1 MLKKLFLCLLLIAFT
16 LLWAN
21 EPTGEVNTNPEQEET
36 GQKGLFPVKPFRQ
49 KKEGQHQLDPLT
61 EKAMYP
67 RLYIP
72 DYNPV
77 INNRIEV
84 YKINKAMNYYKARP
98 LEIPAFAPEYKE
110 KIDFTNNKVILS
122 VQVGDYKIAPDVII
136 SFDRYFSNMQMKAFH
151 KSIIA
156 NIKTQAQATQT
167 VSSGL
172 FKDLTLL
179 PEIAMP
185 KAMQKVLGSSAG
197 RLNLDGT
204 QKLTLQASNTR
215 RKQVPIY
222 DESGKNVFDLK
233 MEMETNLR
241 LSGTIGDKIAVNFK
255 YNSKQDEQLFDMN
268 NVNVKY
274 TGYDDEF
281 VQSIEGGNIALSLGG
296 SRYVSY
302 SASSQGLFGI
312 TSKFKYGNLDLNLIA
327 SKEESQKNT
336 QTYVGKSQADSSTVS
351 SWKYAKRTMYYL
363 HDPYQLYQL
372 KTGSNIPPGWVNNAI
387 DTAPD
392 GSWLVNENYLPVS
405 GTVRLFYDDA
415 NYTNN
420 TAAAKGDTIYYSND
434 VRPPYEPWY
443 DELIEGTDFVTDY
456 DSGIITVLK
465 NIDRTAT
472 LGVQY
477 TRRDGVQVPPPNPDT
492 SILHVKVLRKK
503 YQEYIPYNSNDELNT
518 WHLQMRNI
526 YDMGRT
532 NIKNDGFE
540 LQVYTV
546 NVDLTRNYNLPDN
559 LVFGEISTYNDY
571 LRLNANNSPDGIIN
585 GDDATVNLTNGWI
598 IMPFIEPMQGLGDGI
613 IYRKENEDE
622 YSYQDS
628 TSIFI
633 NIKGKIGREAI
644 ELSSMG
650 VLKGSVRVRVNGVEQ
665 RENTDYIVDYDFG
678 RITFLTA
685 AGKDPDA
692 KIEIDFESRTL
703 FSVAQK
709 NLAGIRA
716 NWQMND
722 YTKLGGTLIYRS
734 ESVADK
740 RPRIG
745 NENIEM
751 IMGDIDGEVTIKPE
765 FITRGLDALPLINTT
780 APSQISMSG
789 EIAFTLPNIYG
800 DPDSKKKE
808 AYLDDMESIMDSY
821 PLGVTYNNW
830 ILGSKP
836 FGTSYAKGRIN
847 WFNPKD
853 VKRRDI
859 EAEATLTD
867 QEKDEYVT
875 VLTMI
880 VKPNPV
886 QIPNSTTHS
895 WAGIMKYLGNQLDFS
910 QKKYLEVYAKL
921 EPINPNTNIYPNVT
935 MHIDLGDINEDFYT
949 EFGGYGVLNSEDVN
963 RDGVLT
969 ISEDIGLD
977 GISKNQPGHDPNDIA
992 YPASGNDYS
1001 GVNGTEDNRILDTE
1015 DLDGNGVLNTLDR
1028 YISYSFSLS
1037 NPDTSIVIDSYN
1049 QWRMY
1054 RIPLS
1059 DEQYFQLVN
1068 SSGTNIQPSL
1078 QKVSYARIWLD
1089 TDCTMDIKVRIADIS
1104 VVGNKWQDNYI
1115 RQFKYSSA
1123 PPPNSYVQY
1132 YNLMIDPTVL
1142 AAKNTSFIS
1151 GIVSNQKNFS
1161 HYTSPPGTWYTEE
1174 NRESAESALTL
1185 EVKHLQRDQMCLLRQ
1200 KMLDTQN
1207 LLSYDKI
1214 RFWVYPEA
1222 AQGSYSHLDS
1232 LYVIFRIG
1240 ADSLNYYQVR
1250 QRVPVHP
1257 YNNKISAKDWIQLE
1271 YNLQDLIS
1279 LKEINPNADA
1289 DSLVNIVPGD
1299 EGKIG
1304 KYYRGKPSL
1313 INIREI
1319 YLGVYVPGTHFY
1331 AAEEEIKEFSG
1342 TIYFDDIRVADPYED
1357 IGIAKRLS
1365 LSGTFADVATLN
1377 IDYEEKSENFN
1388 TTIQRGR
1395 SNTFTSVRSLNVTN
1409 KIFVNRLLPNSW
1421 NMDIPISLNRN
1432 YSLGIPR
1439 FRANSDLLRANMADP
1454 ELKEIEKTEHLAYSA
1469 DFGLS
1474 QKQPPKSKILQY
1486 TIYRTSI
1493 SGRIENS
1500 YNNTSTAI
1508 DTLLAYR
1515 GTLNYNL
1522 NLPAD
1527 KTSLKLFN
1535 DYRLGYFPN
1544 TFSNSFT
1551 FSSNEPKSW
1560 DRVTTVDSLAWN
1572 KRSQTTDTRTITT
1585 DNNISWNILSDVT
1598 ATARL
1603 NTKRDLKQKDYIYD
1617 INVGKQTE
1625 YVQDLGLNYSPNY
1638 LPRIFNFTSSA
1649 SARYTD
1655 TQRKYTQYIG
1665 GSAVDTYQ
1673 RDGNTNRSIRM
1684 NLTLMNSSLF
1694 TEWTTKMMSKMPEGT
1709 ISPKVKDKDKY
1720 PKSEMSEEEIKKQE
1734 EHQKEEEIKKQEE
1747 HQKEEEIKK
1756 QEEHQKE
1763 EEIKKQEE
1771 HQKEEEIKKEEL
1783 KPEEEQKLSEEE
1795 INKRQDEIARLK
1807 AEGKFDQL
1815 SEEEINELLA
1825 DISAGKGKKET
1836 QENDGEKEPEANG
1849 PGFNPLLTF
1858 VSALSHIKNINAS
1871 YQNTYVMNYARKTNP
1886 FPFAFQLGIPHCV
1899 PYDSLEAISN
1909 DNTLT
1914 IGSGITF
1921 SRRLDSVINC
1931 SVTSNRR
1938 YASAS
1943 NQTIGYT
1950 FPDITLSLMDFES
1963 IVGLQK
1969 YITGS
1974 RLNTGFQYTVRQNGN
1989 LDWVKPKQESYTTAL
2004 NPLLGFTGNLFKVVS
2019 TNLSYSISQTDNITD
2034 MDTYEILKTSNS
2046 QTLNGNLS
2054 YSFRAARGFSV
2065 PFTKKKIHIKNE
2077 LTSSLGIT
2085 YESNYDKTKGSSSS
2099 QVDRNTS
2106 RFSIIPQATYQF
2118 DANIRGGLTG
2128 RYEVNSDKK
2137 TEDGTSI
2144 FGLGIWV
2151 EVNL

>member
-1 MLKKLFLCLLLIAFT
+1 MTKKLFACLILLALTI
-16 LLWAN
+16 LWAT
-21 EPTGEVNTNPEQEET
+21 ETVPDGSNPPEDDQTE
-36 GQKGLFPVKPFRQ
+36 QKGIFPARYFRP
-49 KKEGQHQLDPLT
+49 KKEIKHELDPLT
-61 EKAMYP
+61 EKALYP
-67 RLYIP
+67 RLYLTE
-72 DYNPV
+72 YNPI

-84 YKINKAMNYYKARP
+84 YKINKGMNYYKTKP
-98 LEIPAFAPEYKE
+98 YEIPAFAPEYKE
-110 KIDFTNNKVILS
+110 EIDFANGKVILS
-122 VQVGDYKIAPDVII
+122 VQVGNYKIAPDVPI
-136 SFDRYFSNMQMKAFH
+136 SFDRYFSNMQTKVFH
-151 KSIIA
+151 KSLIA
-156 NIKTQAQATQT
+156 NFKTQEQVVQT
-167 VSSGL
+167 VTSGL

-204 QKLTLQASNTR
+204 QKLTMQVSNTH

-222 DESGKNVFDLK
+222 DQSGKNVFDLK

-255 YNSKQDEQLFDMN
+255 YNSKQDEELFDMN

-281 VQSIEGGNIALSLGG
+281 IQSIEGGNIALSLSG

-312 TSKFKYGNLDLNLIA
+312 TSKFKYGNLDLSVIA

-336 QTYVGKSQADSSTVS
+336 QTYIGKSQADSSTVS
-351 SWKYAKRTMYYL
+351 SWKYARRTMYYL

-372 KTGSNIPPGWVNNAI
+372 KTGTNIPPGWINNAI
-387 DTAPD
+387 ETAPD
-392 GSWLVNENYLPVS
+392 GSWMVNVNFLPAN

-420 TAAAKGDTIYYSND
+420 TASAVGDTIYYSNNM
-434 VRPPYEPWY
+434 RPPYEPWY

-456 DSGIITVLK
+456 DSGIITILK
-465 NIDRTAT
+465 TIDRTAT

-477 TRRDGVQVPPPNPDT
+477 TRRDGVQVPPPNSDT
-492 SILHVKVLRKK
+492 SRLHVKVLRKK
-503 YQEYIPYNSNDELNT
+503 YQEYIPYNPNDELNT

-559 LVFGEISTYNDY
+559 LVFGDISTYNDY
-571 LRLNANNSPDGIIN
+571 LRLNANGSPDGLIN

-598 IMPFIEPMQGLGDGI
+598 IMPFIEPMRGLGDGI

-650 VLKGSVRVRVNGVEQ
+650 VLKGSVKVKVNGNEQ
-665 RENTDYIVDYDFG
+665 RENIDYIVDYDFG

-692 KIEIDFESRTL
+692 KIEIEFESRTL

-716 NWQMND
+716 NWKLSD
-722 YTKLGGTLIYRS
+722 YAKLGGTLIYRS
-734 ESVADK
+734 EDVSDR

-751 IMGDIDGEVTIKPE
+751 LMGDVDGELTFKPA
-765 FITRGLDALPLINTT
+765 FITKWLDALPLINTT
-780 APSQISMSG
+780 ATSQLSLSG
-789 EIAFTLPNIYG
+789 EVAFTMPNIYG
-800 DPDSKKKE
+800 DPKSKKKE

-821 PLGVTYNNW
+821 PLGVTYNTW
-830 ILGSKP
+830 VLGSKP
-836 FGTSYAKGRIN
+836 FSTSYAKGRIN

-853 VKRRDI
+853 VKRKDI
-859 EAEATLTD
+859 EAEATLTE

-886 QIPNSTTHS
+886 QIPGSTTHS

-921 EPINPNTNIYPNVT
+921 EPLYPNTNIYPNVT

-949 EFGGYGVLNSEDVN
+949 EYGGYGVLNSEDVN

-977 GISKNQPGHDPNDIA
+977 GIPKNQPGHDPNDIA

-1001 GVNGTEDNRILDTE
+1001 GVNGTEENRILDTE

-1028 YISYSFSLS
+1028 YLSYSFSLTS
-1037 NPDTSIVIDSYN
+1037 PDSSLVVDSYN
-1049 QWRMY
+1049 QWRMF
-1054 RIPLS
+1054 RIPLN
-1059 DEQYFQLVN
+1059 DEQYYQMVN

-1078 QKVSYARIWLD
+1078 QKISYARIWLD
-1089 TDCTMDIKVRIADIS
+1089 TDAQMDVKVRIADIS
-1104 VVGNKWQDNYI
+1104 VVGNKWQDNFI
-1115 RQFKYSSA
+1115 RQFKYGNA

-1132 YNLMIDPTVL
+1132 YNPIIEPSVL
-1142 AAKNTSFIS
+1142 IAKNTSYIS
-1151 GIVSNQKNFS
+1151 GIVTNQKNFT
-1161 HYTSPPGTWYTEE
+1161 HYTSPAGTWYTEE
-1174 NRESAESALTL
+1174 KKESAESALTL
-1185 EVKHLQRDQMCLLRQ
+1185 EVNHLQRDQMCLLRQ
-1200 KMLDTQN
+1200 RMLDTQN

-1222 AQGSYSHLDS
+1222 AQGSYSNLDS
-1232 LYVIFRIG
+1232 LYIIFRIG

-1250 QRVPVHP
+1250 QRVPVRP
-1257 YNNKISAKDWIQLE
+1257 YNAKMNANDWIQLE

-1279 LKEINPNADA
+1279 LKEINPNAEA
-1289 DSLVNIVPGD
+1289 DSLVNIIPGD
-1299 EGKIG
+1299 EGQLG

-1313 INIREI
+1313 INIRDI
-1319 YLGVYVPGTHFY
+1319 YLGVYVPGVHFY
-1331 AAEEEIKEFSG
+1331 ANQIDIKEFSG
-1342 TIYFDDIRVADPYED
+1342 IIYFNDIRVADPYED
-1357 IGIAKRLS
+1357 LGIAKRLS
-1365 LSGTFADVATLN
+1365 VSGTFADVATIN
-1377 IDYEEKSENFN
+1377 VDFEDKSENFN

-1395 SNTFTSVRSLNVTN
+1395 SNIFTSTQSLNITN
-1409 KIFVNRLLPNSW
+1409 KIFLNKLFPNSW
-1421 NMDIPISLNRN
+1421 NLDMPLSLTRN
-1432 YSLGIPR
+1432 YSLGTPR
-1439 FRANSDLLRANMADP
+1439 FRANSDLLRANIADP
-1454 ELKEIEKTEHLAYSA
+1454 ELKEIEKTERLAYSA
-1469 DFGLS
+1469 DFGFS
-1474 QKQPPKSKILQY
+1474 QKQAPKNKILQY
-1486 TIYRTSI
+1486 TVYRTSL
-1493 SGRIENS
+1493 SGRIESS
-1500 YNNTSTAI
+1500 YNNTSTAV
-1508 DTLLAYR
+1508 DTILAYR

-1522 NLPAD
+1522 NVPAE
-1527 KTSLKLFN
+1527 KTSFKLFKN
-1535 DYRLGYFPN
+1535 YRLSYFPN
-1544 TFSNSFT
+1544 TFSNSIT

-1560 DRVTTVDSLAWN
+1560 DRLTTVDSLVWN

-1585 DNNISWNILSDVT
+1585 DNNLSWSLLSDLT
-1598 ATARL
+1598 ATARV
-1603 NTKRDLKQKDYIYD
+1603 NTKRDLLQKDYLYD
-1617 INVGKQTE
+1617 INIGKQTE

-1638 LPRIFNFTSSA
+1638 LPQVFNFTSSV

-1655 TQRKYTQYIG
+1655 TQRKYTQYVE
-1665 GSAVDTYQ
+1665 SQAVDTYQ

-1684 NLTLMNSSLF
+1684 NLTLMNSSLLSN
-1694 TEWTTKMMSKMPEGT
+1694 WAMKMKSKLPPESV
-1709 ISPKVKDKDKY
+1709 SPKGKEDEGSAKTEMTEEDK
-1720 PKSEMSEEEIKKQE
+1720 KKQE
-1734 EHQKEEEIKKQEE
+1734 EQKKQEE
-1747 HQKEEEIKK
+1747 MKKEDEQKK
-1756 QEEHQKE
+1756 QEEM
-1763 EEIKKQEE
+1763 KK
-1771 HQKEEEIKKEEL
+1771 
-1783 KPEEEQKLSEEE
+1783 EEEQKLSEEE
-1795 INKRQDEIARLK
+1795 IQKRKDELARLE
-1807 AEGKFDQL
+1807 AEGKLADL
-1815 SEEEINELLA
+1815 SEEEVNKLME
-1825 DISAGKGKKET
+1825 DIFGK
-1836 QENDGEKEPEANG
+1836 GEKEEKTEEEEKETETTKPSETKE
-1849 PGFNPLLTF
+1849 PGFNPVITL
-1858 VSALSHIKNINAS
+1858 VNALAMLKNITAS
-1871 YQNTYVMNYARKTNP
+1871 YQNTYMMNYARKTNP
-1886 FPFAFQLGIPHCV
+1886 FPFSFQIGLPHTV

-1914 IGSGITF
+1914 LGSGITF
-1921 SRRLDSVINC
+1921 SRRVDSIINC
-1931 SVTSNRR
+1931 SLMSNRR

-1950 FPDITLSLMDFES
+1950 FPDITLSVMDIETLL
-1963 IVGLQK
+1963 GLGK
-1969 YITGS
+1969 YISGS

-1989 LDWVKPKQESYTTAL
+1989 LDWVKPKQESYTYAL

-2019 TNLSYSISQTDNITD
+2019 TNLSFSLSQTKNITD
-2034 MDTYEILKTSNS
+2034 MDTYEILKTSNTQS
-2046 QTLNGNLS
+2046 LNGNIS
-2054 YSFRAARGFSV
+2054 YSFRAAKGFSV

-2085 YESNYDKTKGSSSS
+2085 YENNFDKTKGSTTS

-2106 RFSIIPQATYQF
+2106 RFAISPQATYQF

-2128 RYEVNSDKK
+2128 SYEVNSDKK

-2144 FGLGIWV
+2144 FSLGVWV
-2151 EVNL
+2151 EINL

>member
-1 MLKKLFLCLLLIAFT
+1 
-16 LLWAN
+16 
-21 EPTGEVNTNPEQEET
+21 
-36 GQKGLFPVKPFRQ
+36 
-49 KKEGQHQLDPLT
+49 
-61 EKAMYP
+61 
-67 RLYIP
+67 
-72 DYNPV
+72 
-77 INNRIEV
+77 
-84 YKINKAMNYYKARP
+84 MNYYKTIP
-98 LEIPAFAPEYKE
+98 LEIPAFAPTYKE
-110 KIDFTNNKVILS
+110 KVDFANNKILLS
-122 VQVGDYKIAPDVII
+122 VEVDNFKITPDVPI
-136 SFDRYFSNMQMKAFH
+136 SFDRYLANMQVKAFH
-151 KSIIA
+151 KSLLA
-156 NIKTQAQATQT
+156 NFKTQEQETQT

-204 QKLTLQASNTR
+204 QKLTMQASNTH

-255 YNSKQDEQLFDMN
+255 YNSKQDEELFDMN

-281 VQSIEGGNIALSLGG
+281 IQSIEGGNIALTLSG

-312 TSKFKYGNLDLNLIA
+312 TSKFKYGNLDLSVIA

-336 QTYVGKSQADSSTVS
+336 QTYIGKSQADSSTVS
-351 SWKYAKRTMYYL
+351 SWKYAKRTMYFL
-363 HDPYQLYQL
+363 HDPYQLFQL

-387 DTAPD
+387 ETAPD
-392 GSWLVNENYLPVS
+392 GSWIVNENFLPAN

-415 NYTNN
+415 NYTND
-420 TAAAKGDTIYYSND
+420 TAAAKGDTIYYSGD
-434 VRPPYEPWY
+434 IRPPYEPWY

-456 DSGIITVLK
+456 NSGIITILK
-465 NIDRTAT
+465 TIDRTAT

-477 TRRDGVQVPPPNPDT
+477 TRRDGVQVPPPNSDT
-492 SILHVKVLRKK
+492 SRLHVKVLRKK
-503 YQEYIPYNSNDELNT
+503 YQEYIPYDPEDELNT
-518 WHLQMRNI
+518 WQLQMRNI

-559 LVFGEISTYNDY
+559 LVFGDIFTYNDY
-571 LRLNANNSPDGIIN
+571 LRLNANGSPDGLIN

-598 IMPFIEPMQGLGDGI
+598 IIPLIEPMKGLGDGI

-650 VLKGSVRVRVNGVEQ
+650 VLKGSVKVKVNGSEQ
-665 RENTDYIVDYDFG
+665 RENIDYIVDYDFG

-692 KIEIDFESRTL
+692 KIEIEFESRTL

-709 NLAGIRA
+709 NLAGVRA
-716 NWQMND
+716 NWKIND

-734 ESVADK
+734 ENVSDR

-751 IMGDIDGEVTIKPE
+751 LMGDIDGELTFKPL
-765 FITRGLDALPLINTT
+765 FITRMLDALPLINTT
-780 APSQISMSG
+780 APSQLSMSG
-789 EIAFTLPNIYG
+789 EVAFTMPNIYG
-800 DPDSKKKE
+800 DPESKKKE

-821 PLGVTYNNW
+821 PLGVTYNTW

-836 FGTSYAKGRIN
+836 YGTSYAKGRIN

-853 VKRRDI
+853 VKRKDI

-880 VKPNPV
+880 AKPTAV
-886 QIPNSTTHS
+886 QIPGSTTHS

-910 QKKYLEVYAKL
+910 QKKYLEIYAKL
-921 EPINPNTNIYPNVT
+921 ETVNQNTNMYPNVT
-935 MHIDLGDINEDFYT
+935 LHIDLGDINEDFYT

-977 GISKNQPGHDPNDIA
+977 GLSKNQAGHDPNDIA

-1001 GVNGTEDNRILDTE
+1001 GVNGTEENRILDTE
-1015 DLDGNGVLNTLDR
+1015 DLDGNGVLNSLDR
-1028 YISYSFSLS
+1028 YLSYSFSLT
-1037 NPDTSIVIDSYN
+1037 NPDSSIVVDSYN
-1049 QWRMY
+1049 QWRMF
-1054 RIPLS
+1054 RIPLN
-1059 DEQYFQLVN
+1059 DEQYYQLVN
-1068 SSGTNIQPSL
+1068 SSGTNIQPTL
-1078 QKVSYARIWLD
+1078 QKISYARIWVD
-1089 TDCTMDIKVRIADIS
+1089 TDSEMDVKVRIADIS

-1115 RQFKYSSA
+1115 RQFKYGSA

-1132 YNLMIDPTVL
+1132 YNPLIETSVL
-1142 AAKNTSFIS
+1142 TAKNTSFIS
-1151 GIVSNQKNFS
+1151 GIVSNQKNFT
-1161 HYTSPPGTWYTEE
+1161 HYTSPEGTWYTEDKK
-1174 NRESAESALTL
+1174 ESAESALTL
-1185 EVKHLQRDQMCLLRQ
+1185 EVNHLQRDQMCLLRQ
-1200 KMLDTQN
+1200 RILDTQN

-1214 RFWVYPEA
+1214 RLWVYPEA
-1222 AQGSYSHLDS
+1222 AQGSISHLDS
-1232 LYVIFRIG
+1232 LYIIFRIG

-1250 QRVPVHP
+1250 QRVPVRP
-1257 YNNKISAKDWIQLE
+1257 YNAKMNARDWIELE

-1279 LKEINPNADA
+1279 LKEINPTADA
-1289 DSLVNIVPGD
+1289 DSLVNVIPGD
-1299 EGKIG
+1299 EGQLG
-1304 KYYRGKPSL
+1304 KYYRGKPTL
-1313 INIREI
+1313 INIRDI
-1319 YLGVYVPGTHFY
+1319 YLGVYVPGPHYY
-1331 AAEEEIKEFSG
+1331 ADQMDIKEYNG
-1342 TIYFDDIRVADPYED
+1342 IIYFDDIRVADPYED

-1365 LSGTFADVATLN
+1365 LSGTFADVATIN
-1377 IDYEEKSENFN
+1377 VDFEDKSENFN

-1395 SNTFTSVRSLNVTN
+1395 SNSFTSTQSMNITN
-1409 KIFVNRLLPNSW
+1409 KIFINKLFPNSW
-1421 NMDIPISLNRN
+1421 NLDMPISMNRN
-1432 YSLGIPR
+1432 YSLGTPR

-1469 DFGLS
+1469 DFGFS
-1474 QKQPPKSKILQY
+1474 IKQAPKSKILQY
-1486 TIYRTSI
+1486 TIYRTSL
-1493 SGRIENS
+1493 SGRIESSN
-1500 YNNTSTAI
+1500 NNTSTAV

-1522 NLPAD
+1522 NVPAD
-1527 KTSLKLFN
+1527 KTSFRLLKN
-1535 DYRLGYFPN
+1535 YRLGYFPN
-1544 TFSNSFT
+1544 TFSNSIT

-1560 DRVTTVDSLAWN
+1560 DRLTTVDSLVWN
-1572 KRSQTTDTRTITT
+1572 KRSQTTDTRNITT
-1585 DNNISWNILSDVT
+1585 DNNISWSLLSDLT

-1603 NTKRDLKQKDYIYD
+1603 NTKRDLLQKDYLYD
-1617 INVGKQTE
+1617 INIGKQTE

-1638 LPRIFNFTSSA
+1638 LPQVFNFTSSL

-1655 TQRKYTQYIG
+1655 TQRKYTQYVA
-1665 GSAVDTYQ
+1665 SQAVDTYQ

-1684 NLTLMNSSLF
+1684 NITLMNATLLSS
-1694 TEWTTKMMSKMPEGT
+1694 WASKIKSKMPSAEV
-1709 ISPKVKDKDKY
+1709 SPKDKEEGAPKKD
-1720 PKSEMSEEEIKKQE
+1720 MTEEEKMKYEEQMKK
-1734 EHQKEEEIKKQEE
+1734 
-1747 HQKEEEIKK
+1747 
-1756 QEEHQKE
+1756 
-1763 EEIKKQEE
+1763 
-1771 HQKEEEIKKEEL
+1771 
-1783 KPEEEQKLSEEE
+1783 EEEQKKKEEMKKEEEQKKKEEMKQEGEPQISDEEMQKRKEELARLEAEGKLAELSEEE
-1795 INKRQDEIARLK
+1795 LNKLIGDIG
-1807 AEGKFDQL
+1807 AEGKD
-1815 SEEEINELLA
+1815 EET
-1825 DISAGKGKKET
+1825 KKE
-1836 QENDGEKEPEANG
+1836 GEKEGETKETSETKGA
-1849 PGFNPLLTF
+1849 GFNPVF
-1858 VSALSHIKNINAS
+1858 IMVSALSNLKNITAS
-1871 YQNTYVMNYARKTNP
+1871 YQNTYMMNYARKTNQ
-1886 FPFAFQLGIPHCV
+1886 FPFSFQIGLPHTV
-1899 PYDSLEAISN
+1899 PYDSLEAVSN
-1909 DNTLT
+1909 DNTITL
-1914 IGSGITF
+1914 GSGITF
-1921 SRRLDSVINC
+1921 SRRVDSVINC
-1931 SVTSNRR
+1931 SITSNRR

-1943 NQTIGYT
+1943 NQTLGYT
-1950 FPDITLSLMDFES
+1950 FPDITLSLMDMES
-1963 IVGLQK
+1963 LLGLGK
-1969 YITGS
+1969 YISGS
-1974 RLNTGFQYTVRQNGN
+1974 RINTGFQYTVRQNGN
-1989 LDWVKPKQESYTTAL
+1989 LDWIKPKQESFTTAL

-2019 TNLSYSISQTDNITD
+2019 TNLSFSLSQTKNITD
-2034 MDTYEILKTSNS
+2034 MDTYEILKTSNTQS
-2046 QTLNGNLS
+2046 LNGNLS
-2054 YSFRAARGFSV
+2054 YSFRAAKGFSV

-2077 LTSSLGIT
+2077 LTSSLGVT
-2085 YESNYDKTKGSSSS
+2085 YESNMDKTKGSTTS

-2106 RFSIIPQATYQF
+2106 RLAISPQATYQF
-2118 DANIRGGLTG
+2118 DANIRGGLTSS
-2128 RYEVNSDKK
+2128 YEINSDKK

-2144 FGLGIWV
+2144 FSLGIWV
-2151 EVNL
+2151 EINL

>member
-1 MLKKLFLCLLLIAFT
+1 MAFIWLYARFCRIDYNSMLKKFIACLLLFSLCLL
-16 LLWAN
+16 WAKETVPEGN
-21 EPTGEVNTNPEQEET
+21 NPQEEKIEH
-36 GQKGLFPVKPFRQ
+36 KGIFPVNPFRPKPEIQ
-49 KKEGQHQLDPLT
+49 RQLDPLT
-61 EKAMYP
+61 EQALYP
-67 RLYIP
+67 RLYLTG
-72 DYNPV
+72 YNPL

-84 YKINKAMNYYKARP
+84 YKINKGMNYYKTIP
-98 LEIPAFAPEYKE
+98 LEIPVFAPTYKE
-110 KIDFTNNKVILS
+110 KVDFANNKILLS
-122 VQVGDYKIAPDVII
+122 VEVDNFKITPDVPI
-136 SFDRYFSNMQMKAFH
+136 SFDRYLANMQVKAFH
-151 KSIIA
+151 KSLLA
-156 NIKTQAQATQT
+156 NFKTQEQETQT

-204 QKLTLQASNTR
+204 QKLTMQASNTH

-255 YNSKQDEQLFDMN
+255 YNSKQDEELFDMN

-281 VQSIEGGNIALSLGG
+281 IQSIEGGNIALTLSG

-312 TSKFKYGNLDLNLIA
+312 TSKFKYGNLDLSVIA

-336 QTYVGKSQADSSTVS
+336 QTYIGKSQADSSTVS
-351 SWKYAKRTMYYL
+351 SWKYAKRTMYFL
-363 HDPYQLYQL
+363 HDPYQLFQL

-387 DTAPD
+387 ETAPD
-392 GSWLVNENYLPVS
+392 GSWIVNENFLPAN

-415 NYTNN
+415 NYTND
-420 TAAAKGDTIYYSND
+420 TAAAKGDTIYYSGD
-434 VRPPYEPWY
+434 IRPPYEPWY

-456 DSGIITVLK
+456 NSGIITILK
-465 NIDRTAT
+465 TIDRTAT

-477 TRRDGVQVPPPNPDT
+477 TRRDGVQVPPPNSDT
-492 SILHVKVLRKK
+492 SRLHVKVLRKK
-503 YQEYIPYNSNDELNT
+503 YQEYIPYDPEDELNT
-518 WHLQMRNI
+518 WQLQMRNI

-559 LVFGEISTYNDY
+559 LVFGDIYTYNDY
-571 LRLNANNSPDGIIN
+571 LRLNANGSPDGLIN

-598 IMPFIEPMQGLGDGI
+598 IIPLIEPMKGLGDGI

-650 VLKGSVRVRVNGVEQ
+650 VLKGSVKVKVNGSEQ
-665 RENTDYIVDYDFG
+665 RENIDYIVDYDFG

-692 KIEIDFESRTL
+692 KIEIEFESRTL

-709 NLAGIRA
+709 NLAGVRA
-716 NWQMND
+716 NWKIND

-734 ESVADK
+734 ENVSDR

-751 IMGDIDGEVTIKPE
+751 LMGDIDGELTFKPL
-765 FITRGLDALPLINTT
+765 FITRMLDALPLINTT
-780 APSQISMSG
+780 APSQLSMSG
-789 EIAFTLPNIYG
+789 EVAFTMPNIYG
-800 DPDSKKKE
+800 DPESKKKE

-821 PLGVTYNNW
+821 PLGVTYNTW

-836 FGTSYAKGRIN
+836 YGTSYAKGRIN

-853 VKRRDI
+853 VKRKDI

-880 VKPNPV
+880 AKPTAV
-886 QIPNSTTHS
+886 QIPGSTTHS

-910 QKKYLEVYAKL
+910 QKKYLEIYAKL
-921 EPINPNTNIYPNVT
+921 ETVNQNTNMYPNVT
-935 MHIDLGDINEDFYT
+935 LHIDLGDLNEDFYT

-977 GISKNQPGHDPNDIA
+977 GLSKNQVGHDPNDIA

-1001 GVNGTEDNRILDTE
+1001 GVNGTEENRILDTE
-1015 DLDGNGVLNTLDR
+1015 DLDGNGVLNSLDR
-1028 YISYSFSLS
+1028 YLSYSFSLT
-1037 NPDTSIVIDSYN
+1037 NPDSSIVVDSYN
-1049 QWRMY
+1049 QWRMF
-1054 RIPLS
+1054 RIPLN
-1059 DEQYFQLVN
+1059 DEQYYQLVN
-1068 SSGTNIQPSL
+1068 SSGTNIQPTL
-1078 QKVSYARIWLD
+1078 QKISYARIWVD
-1089 TDCTMDIKVRIADIS
+1089 TDSEMDVKVRIADIS

-1115 RQFKYSSA
+1115 RQFKYGSA

-1132 YNLMIDPTVL
+1132 YNPLIETSVL
-1142 AAKNTSFIS
+1142 TAKNTSFIS
-1151 GIVSNQKNFS
+1151 GIVSNQKNFT
-1161 HYTSPPGTWYTEE
+1161 HYTSPEGTWYTEDKK
-1174 NRESAESALTL
+1174 ESAESALTL
-1185 EVKHLQRDQMCLLRQ
+1185 EVNHLQRDQMCLLRQ
-1200 KMLDTQN
+1200 RILDTQN

-1214 RFWVYPEA
+1214 RLWVYPEA
-1222 AQGSYSHLDS
+1222 AQGSVSHLDS
-1232 LYVIFRIG
+1232 LYIIFRIG

-1250 QRVPVHP
+1250 QRVPVRP
-1257 YNNKISAKDWIQLE
+1257 YNAKMNARDWIELE

-1279 LKEINPNADA
+1279 LKEINPTADA
-1289 DSLVNIVPGD
+1289 DSLVNVIPGD
-1299 EGKIG
+1299 EGQLG
-1304 KYYRGKPSL
+1304 KYYRGKPTL
-1313 INIREI
+1313 INIRDI
-1319 YLGVYVPGTHFY
+1319 YLGVYVPGPHYY
-1331 AAEEEIKEFSG
+1331 ADQMDIKEYNG
-1342 TIYFDDIRVADPYED
+1342 IIYFDDIRVADPYED

-1365 LSGTFADVATLN
+1365 LSGTFADVATIN
-1377 IDYEEKSENFN
+1377 VDFEDKSENFN

-1395 SNTFTSVRSLNVTN
+1395 SNSFTSTQSMNITN
-1409 KIFVNRLLPNSW
+1409 KIFINKLFPNSW
-1421 NMDIPISLNRN
+1421 NLDMPISMNRN
-1432 YSLGIPR
+1432 YSLGTPR

-1469 DFGLS
+1469 DFGFS
-1474 QKQPPKSKILQY
+1474 IKQAPKSKILQY
-1486 TIYRTSI
+1486 TIYRTSL
-1493 SGRIENS
+1493 SGRIESSN
-1500 YNNTSTAI
+1500 NNTSTAV

-1522 NLPAD
+1522 NVPAD
-1527 KTSLKLFN
+1527 KTSFRLLKN
-1535 DYRLGYFPN
+1535 YRLGYFPN
-1544 TFSNSFT
+1544 TFSNSIT

-1560 DRVTTVDSLAWN
+1560 DRLTTVDSLVWN
-1572 KRSQTTDTRTITT
+1572 KRSQTTDTRNITT
-1585 DNNISWNILSDVT
+1585 DNNISWSLLSDLT

-1603 NTKRDLKQKDYIYD
+1603 NTKRDLLQKDYLYD
-1617 INVGKQTE
+1617 INIGKQTE

-1638 LPRIFNFTSSA
+1638 LPQVFNFTSSL

-1655 TQRKYTQYIG
+1655 TQRKYTQYVA
-1665 GSAVDTYQ
+1665 SQAVDTYQ

-1684 NLTLMNSSLF
+1684 NITLMNATLLSS
-1694 TEWTTKMMSKMPEGT
+1694 WASKIKSKMPSAEV
-1709 ISPKVKDKDKY
+1709 SPKDKEEGAPKKD
-1720 PKSEMSEEEIKKQE
+1720 MTEEEKMKYEEQMKK
-1734 EHQKEEEIKKQEE
+1734 
-1747 HQKEEEIKK
+1747 
-1756 QEEHQKE
+1756 
-1763 EEIKKQEE
+1763 
-1771 HQKEEEIKKEEL
+1771 
-1783 KPEEEQKLSEEE
+1783 EEEQKKKEEMKKEEEQKKKEETKQEGEPQISDEERQKRKEELARLEAEGKLAELSEEE
-1795 INKRQDEIARLK
+1795 LNKLIGDIG
-1807 AEGKFDQL
+1807 AEGKD
-1815 SEEEINELLA
+1815 EET
-1825 DISAGKGKKET
+1825 KKE
-1836 QENDGEKEPEANG
+1836 GEKEGETKETSETKGA
-1849 PGFNPLLTF
+1849 GFNPVF
-1858 VSALSHIKNINAS
+1858 IMVSALSNLKNITAS
-1871 YQNTYVMNYARKTNP
+1871 YQNTYMMNYARKTNQ
-1886 FPFAFQLGIPHCV
+1886 FPFSFQIGLPHTV
-1899 PYDSLEAISN
+1899 PYDSLEAVSN
-1909 DNTLT
+1909 DNTITL
-1914 IGSGITF
+1914 GSGITF
-1921 SRRLDSVINC
+1921 SRRVDSVINC
-1931 SVTSNRR
+1931 SITSNRR

-1943 NQTIGYT
+1943 NQTLGYT
-1950 FPDITLSLMDFES
+1950 FPDITLSLMDMES
-1963 IVGLQK
+1963 LLGLGK
-1969 YITGS
+1969 YISGS
-1974 RLNTGFQYTVRQNGN
+1974 RINTGFQYTVRQNGN
-1989 LDWVKPKQESYTTAL
+1989 LDWIKPKQESFTTAL

-2019 TNLSYSISQTDNITD
+2019 TNLSFSLSQTKNITD
-2034 MDTYEILKTSNS
+2034 MDTYEILKTSNTQS
-2046 QTLNGNLS
+2046 LNGNLS
-2054 YSFRAARGFSV
+2054 YSFRAAKGFSV

-2077 LTSSLGIT
+2077 LTSSLGVT
-2085 YESNYDKTKGSSSS
+2085 YESNMDKTKGSTTS

-2106 RFSIIPQATYQF
+2106 RLAISPQATYQF
-2118 DANIRGGLTG
+2118 DANIRGGLTSS
-2128 RYEVNSDKK
+2128 YEINSDKK

-2144 FGLGIWV
+2144 FSLGIWV
-2151 EVNL
+2151 EINL